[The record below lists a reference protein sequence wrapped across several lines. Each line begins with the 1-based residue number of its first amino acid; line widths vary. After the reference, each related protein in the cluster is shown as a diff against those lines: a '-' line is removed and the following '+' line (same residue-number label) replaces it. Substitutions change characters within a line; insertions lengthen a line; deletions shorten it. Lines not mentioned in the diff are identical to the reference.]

1 MARVEDATPWFR
13 LHLENGHH
21 WMSLLKQDC
30 IDNILD
36 DLVNMVMNE
45 VDPSPIWLV
54 EDKEVQVI
62 LTVNHTKKLLTN
74 GVFDKVCQKHHLLT
88 TSWCD

>member
-1 MARVEDATPWFR
+1 
-13 LHLENGHH
+13 
-21 WMSLLKQDC
+21 MSLLKQDS

-45 VDPSPIWLV
+45 VDPSLTCLV
-54 EDKEVQVI
+54 EDEEVI

-74 GVFDKVCQKHHLLT
+74 GVFDKEKMENQLANLHIPWKDLFPL
-88 TSWCD
+88 SRSLKL